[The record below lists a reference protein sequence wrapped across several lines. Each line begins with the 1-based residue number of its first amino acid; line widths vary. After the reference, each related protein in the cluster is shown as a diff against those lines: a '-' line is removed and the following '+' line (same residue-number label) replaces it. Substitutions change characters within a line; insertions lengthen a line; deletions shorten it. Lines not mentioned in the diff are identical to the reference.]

1 MPGTRRY
8 NKLIDLLAQ
17 GKPAFIAGT
26 VGNGNLDDLT
36 FIADSAYD
44 GVIIEMEHEG
54 FSFQTLRLSLQCLL
68 NRKRIAE
75 QGSLQPDVVPLV
87 RIPPNARER
96 NQWIIK
102 QTLDTGVYG
111 LVLPHLNTVE
121 DAQAAV
127 AAARYPQVPGVT
139 DVAPAGARGWGVRSA
154 ARYWGLTPQEYYDA
168 ADVWP
173 LDPDGNLL
181 LMGIVEEAEGV
192 NNIREI
198 VRQVKGIGAIWAG
211 PGDLSVSLGLRGNA
225 RHPQVQEALLH
236 VLAACKDAGVPCA
249 VGATADEMA
258 MRLEQGFR
266 LLIAPPVKTTPA
278 LDEGRRLAGR

>member
-1 MPGTRRY
+1 MPGTLRY
-8 NKLIDLLAQ
+8 NKLIDLLEQ

-54 FSFQTLRLSLQCLL
+54 FSFQTLRLSLQRLL

-111 LVLPHLNTVE
+111 P
-121 DAQAAV
+121 
-127 AAARYPQVPGVT
+127 
-139 DVAPAGARGWGVRSA
+139 
-154 ARYWGLTPQEYYDA
+154 
-168 ADVWP
+168 
-173 LDPDGNLL
+173 
-181 LMGIVEEAEGV
+181 
-192 NNIREI
+192 
-198 VRQVKGIGAIWAG
+198 
-211 PGDLSVSLGLRGNA
+211 
-225 RHPQVQEALLH
+225 
-236 VLAACKDAGVPCA
+236 
-249 VGATADEMA
+249 VG
-258 MRLEQGFR
+258 
-266 LLIAPPVKTTPA
+266 
-278 LDEGRRLAGR
+278 